1 MKRKTMVVCLVLLSF
16 VLAVYANAEVIGN
29 KRTAVLSVPG
39 II

>member
-16 VLAVYANAEVIGN
+16 VLSVYATAEVIGN
-29 KRTAVLSVPG
+29 KRTVLLNVPG